1 MESSSPRNE
10 KKTDAAK
17 EALTYWLVGVLFTLF
32 PTFASIGAALY
43 LSKPLAVGNDEIAM
57 LACLVLLPTLLD
69 YFRDSDKRN
78 RVHAIYFSV
87 LLLFLAFC
95 GMIYGIARVYD
106 RKEVTF
112 AYVFLTLISV
122 FVSCL
127 AEMTLRGRVKM
138 DKMDFLLHLQAVL
151 FAIAG
156 TVGLVF
162 SFVSLLSLRI
172 AGRESGESP
181 EKKVDVFV
189 NGRKVKAANLKAED
203 IAALVNK
210 LDAEEVAALK
220 ERMKQSDKPTEEE

>member
-10 KKTDAAK
+10 KRKDAAK
-17 EALTYWLVGVLFTLF
+17 EALTYWVVGVLFTLF

-43 LSKPLAVGNDEIAM
+43 LSKPLAVSNDEIAM

-78 RVHAIYFSV
+78 RADTIYFSV

-95 GMIYGIARVYD
+95 GMIYGIARAD
-106 RKEVTF
+106 EWKGITF
-112 AYVFLTLISV
+112 APVFLLILS
-122 FVSCL
+122 FLLSYA
-127 AEMTLRGRVKM
+127 AEMSLRGQMKM
-138 DKMDFLLHLQAVL
+138 DKMEVLRQLQSGLEMCAAILGIFTLAFTFL
-151 FAIAG
+151 
-156 TVGLVF
+156 F
-162 SFVSLLSLRI
+162 SR
-172 AGRESGESP
+172 RESEKTP

-210 LDAEEVAALK
+210 LDAEEVAALR
-220 ERMKQSDKPTEEE
+220 ERMKQADGPTKEE